1 MSPRPPDVNLPFG
14 GYHEDVTPHSFIK
27 SMDTGSSPTQKQ
39 GTRVFK
45 KSSPNGKITTY
56 LCKRDFIDSLTH
68 CDPIEGVVLIDPEY
82 VRDRKVFTHVL
93 AAFRYGREDLDVL
106 GLTFRKDL
114 YLASTQVYP
123 CVHGSAGE
131 NDSEQTLVNPPVV
144 VATTT
149 MRETKATPGRSFGSG
164 SRTDD
169 GVDAGP
175 QRLTRLQER
184 LMKKLGNN
192 AFPFYF
198 KLPPDAPASVML
210 QPGPNEN
217 GKPCGVD
224 YELRTYVADG
234 TDDKLQKRMSA
245 FGNLEVAAAECTWI
259 IHRVEAL
266 LLDWVPVY
274 SRLCAVRLATNS
286 VRLAIRKLTYAPEEA
301 APQPSA
307 VVVKDFLMSPG
318 SLRLEVS
325 LDKEKYYH
333 GESIAVNVLVDNNS
347 NKTVKKVKLSVIQ
360 VTDITLFSRALHQ
373 CTVDETEAEES
384 FPILPSQTGWCK
396 VYRLRPLLSNNRH
409 KRGLAL
415 DGKLKHEDT
424 NLASSTIICNPQQKE
439 NLGMIVQYRVK
450 VRLALGFGASDVS
463 LELPFTL
470 THPKP
475 VVDLEDNVLKIDEL
489 EVNPTASPDSFS
501 PSSSP
506 VTEPVANFPFIPDL
520 SENEAANGSSLADLI
535 TLGGDVV
542 GAHRPSTPP
551 VRLQP
556 VSRHSERKPEDDDD
570 LIFEDFARLRLKASD
585 FSAAEH
591 DTGRNSLA
599 MASGDIVS

>member
-1 MSPRPPDVNLPFG
+1 
-14 GYHEDVTPHSFIK
+14 
-27 SMDTGSSPTQKQ
+27 MDTGSSPTQKQ
-39 GTRVFK
+39 GTSFVVDELDNK
-45 KSSPNGKITTY
+45 GLENSHVQMTT
-56 LCKRDFIDSLTH
+56 H
-68 CDPIEGVVLIDPEY
+68 ENHVEGVVLIDPEY

-149 MRETKATPGRSFGSG
+149 MRETKATPGRSFGGG

-234 TDDKLQKRMSA
+234 TDDKLQKR
-245 FGNLEVAAAECTWI
+245 
-259 IHRVEAL
+259 
-266 LLDWVPVY
+266 
-274 SRLCAVRLATNS
+274 NS

-325 LDKEKYYH
+325 LDKE
-333 GESIAVNVLVDNNS
+333 
-347 NKTVKKVKLSVIQ
+347 

-373 CTVDETEAEES
+373 CTVDETEADQLDGNPIHRPHHMFRTSISLTLYPLLSYRES

-424 NLASSTIICNPQQKE
+424 NLASSTI
-439 NLGMIVQYRVK
+439 
-450 VRLALGFGASDVS
+450 DVS

-542 GAHRPSTPP
+542 GAHRPPTPP
-551 VRLQP
+551 VRSQP